1 MPEIQPLVIP
11 PIDLLTNDTIA
22 QATNLGILRKSVSYQ
37 DSVGRD
43 DVQDFYRFSIDES
56 SSLTVT
62 LTNLQA
68 DVDLIVFQDSNGD
81 QILDGLDWYKS
92 STSGGTSDEKLTFQD
107 LKAGTYFIEVYGY
120 NPYGLD
126 RSKAPSSNYQLSV
139 QFPDIPPK
147 APELKFSE
155 FKLQDASGDST
166 SATIMRQGSL
176 YLSYGLSGI
185 SSGLQS
191 FGLQSSGLQSVSLEA
206 TIAGS
211 NNPIVLGTWNSLSQR
226 DVLIDLSRNISPNTP
241 SLLQP
246 GRYST
251 RAIATLT
258 SGDRIVSNVESF
270 QITDWKK
277 IVGTLGPDTFNDVFN
292 FNGAIADN
300 VVILGLGGTDILNL
314 VNIQSS
320 NVLSLNGATLNDYRP
335 DRITNQAI
343 FGGTSFDFLNLSD
356 GREIYFQG
364 IERLNFA
371 DRSIILTPIPNDPG
385 YGQQWNLRTTDVEG
399 AWRFNS
405 SQVGQVLLVSL
416 DTGIGTEPNR
426 LVANAQD
433 LDRTRLI
440 FDPTKDDDNYND
452 GSHGQRA
459 ISIMAATPNN
469 NTGIVGINWFSPVYV
484 RDVYGGLV
492 GSTSRSN
499 LQDALKQSIAYA
511 RSRNMKVVFQGGIQ
525 GEFWLQDGGTQADLE
540 AILSGSELDAFYAI
554 AAGNGGIDLDKPNL
568 TTTESW
574 TSGGVARLQ
583 GSHRN
588 VASVG
593 AATLGNRTIMD
604 GRINVTSVDRADY
617 SNYGKNLTLMAPTT
631 TPAINRYGM
640 QEYFGGTSAAN
651 PNLAAIAS
659 LVWGANLNL
668 TGAQVRDILTET
680 AMDMGAV
687 GRDDYYGAGLVN
699 AEAAVRRA
707 YALGRNSALAQTW
720 KIFEMA

>member
-1 MPEIQPLVIP
+1 MPEIQPLAIP

-22 QATNLGILRKSVSYQ
+22 QATNLGILRKSISYQ
-37 DSVGRD
+37 DSVGQD
-43 DVQDFYRFSIDES
+43 DTQDFYRFSIAES
-56 SSLTVT
+56 SSLTIT

-68 DVDLIVFQDSNGD
+68 DVDLIVFQDVNED
-81 QILDGLDWYKS
+81 QVLNSLDWSKS
-92 STSGGTSDEKLTFQD
+92 STLGGISDEKLTLQD
-107 LKAGTYFIEVYGY
+107 LKAGSYFIEVYGY

-126 RSKAPSSNYQLSV
+126 RSKAPSSDYKLSV
-139 QFPDIPPK
+139 QFPDVPPK
-147 APELKFSE
+147 APELKFNQ

-166 SATIMRQGSL
+166 NKTVMQQGSL

-191 FGLQSSGLQSVSLEA
+191 VSLEV
-206 TIAGS
+206 TIAGT
-211 NNPIVLGTWNSLSQR
+211 NNSIVLGKWNDLSQR
-226 DVLIDLSRNISPNTP
+226 DVLIDLSHNISPNTP

-251 RAIATLT
+251 RAVATLT
-258 SGDRIVSNVESF
+258 NGDRIVSNVESF
-270 QITDWKK
+270 QINDWKK
-277 IVGTLGPDTFNDVFN
+277 ITGTLGADTFNDVFN
-292 FNGAIADN
+292 YNGSIANN
-300 VVILGLGGTDILNL
+300 VVIFGFGGTDSLNL
-314 VNIQSS
+314 ATIQSS
-320 NVLSLNGATLNDYRP
+320 DLLSLNGATLDAYRP

-343 FGGTSFDFLNLSD
+343 FGGTSFDFLSLSD

-371 DRSIILTPIPNDPG
+371 DRSIVLTLTPNDPG
-385 YGQQWNLRTTDVEG
+385 YGEQWNLRTTDVEG

-405 SQVGQVLLVSL
+405 TQIGQVLLVSL
-416 DTGIGTEPNR
+416 DTGIVTEPN
-426 LVANAQD
+426 LITDAQD

-440 FDPTKDDDNYND
+440 FDLTKDDDNYND

-459 ISIMAATPNN
+459 ISIMTATPNN
-469 NTGIVGINWFSPVYV
+469 NKGIVGINWFSPVYV

-499 LQDALKQSIAYA
+499 LQDSLKQSIAYA
-511 RSRNMKVVFQGGIQ
+511 RSKGMKVVFQGGIQ
-525 GEFWLQDGGTQADLE
+525 GEFWLRDGGTQADLE
-540 AILSGSELDAFYAI
+540 TILSGSEVDAFYAI

-568 TTTESW
+568 TATEKT

-593 AATLGNRTIMD
+593 AATLGNRTVVD
-604 GRINVTSVDRADY
+604 GRINVTSVDRASY

-640 QEYFGGTSAAN
+640 QEYFAGTSAAN

-680 AMDMGAV
+680 AMDVGAV

-699 AEAAVRRA
+699 AEAAVRRS

-720 KIFEMA
+720 RIFASA

>member
-11 PIDLLTNDTIA
+11 PIDNLANDTIA
-22 QATNLGILRKSVSYQ
+22 QATNLGLLRTSVSRQGSVEQ
-37 DSVGRD
+37 DNVR
-43 DVQDFYRFSIDES
+43 DFYRFSTAES

-68 DVDLIVFQDSNGD
+68 DVDLIVFQDLNGD
-81 QILDGLDWYKS
+81 QILNSLDWYKS
-92 STSGGTSDEKLTFQD
+92 GTLGGISDEKLTFQD

-120 NPYGLD
+120 NPYGFD
-126 RSKAPSSNYQLSV
+126 RSKAPSSNYQLSI
-139 QFPDIPPK
+139 QLPDIQPK
-147 APELKFSE
+147 TPQLQFNE
-155 FKLQDASGDST
+155 FKLEDASGDSSIT
-166 SATIMRQGSL
+166 TIMQQGSL
-176 YLSYGLSGI
+176 HLSYSLTGI
-185 SSGLQS
+185 SSV
-191 FGLQSSGLQSVSLEA
+191 LQSVSLEA

-211 NNPIVLGTWNSLSQR
+211 TIPITLGTWNDLSQR
-226 DVLIDLSRNISPNTP
+226 DALIDLSRNISPNTP
-241 SLLQP
+241 SFLP
-246 GRYST
+246 SGNYST
-251 RAIATLT
+251 HAIATFT
-258 SGDRIVSNVESF
+258 NGDRIISNTELF
-270 QITDWKK
+270 QIVDWKK
-277 IVGTLGPDTFNDVFN
+277 ITGTLAADVFN
-292 FNGAIADN
+292 YDRTTPNN
-300 VVILGLGGTDILNL
+300 VVIFGLGGTDTLNL

-320 NVLSLNGATLNDYRP
+320 DLLSLNGIALSSYRP

-343 FGGTSFDFLNLSD
+343 FGGTSFDFLNFSD

-371 DRSIILTPIPNDPG
+371 DGSILLTPTPNDSG
-385 YGQQWNLRTTDVEG
+385 YSEQWNLRATDVEG

-405 SQVGQVLLVSL
+405 TQTSQVLLVSL
-416 DTGIGTEPNR
+416 DTGIVTTNE
-426 LVANAQD
+426 LITDSQD

-452 GSHGQRA
+452 SGHGQRA

-469 NTGIVGINWFSPVYV
+469 NRGIVGINWLSSVYV
-484 RDVYGGLV
+484 RDIYGGRL
-492 GSTSRSN
+492 GDASRSN
-499 LQDALKQSIAYA
+499 LQDALKESIAYA

-540 AILSGSELDAFYAI
+540 AILSGSETDAFYAI

-568 TTTESW
+568 TATERE

-583 GSHRN
+583 ASHGN

-593 AATLGNRTIMD
+593 AATLENRTLLN
-604 GRINVTSVDRADY
+604 GQINVTSVARASY

-631 TPAINRYGM
+631 VPVINRDGV
-640 QEYFGGTSAAN
+640 QEYFAGTSAAN

-680 AMDMGAV
+680 AMDVGVV
-687 GRDDYYGAGLVN
+687 GRDDYYGAGFVN

-707 YALGRNSALAQTW
+707 YALGRDRALAQTW
-720 KIFEMA
+720 KIFATA

>member
-1 MPEIQPLVIP
+1 MSEIQPLAIP
-11 PIDLLTNDTIA
+11 PIDLLANDTIA
-22 QATNLGILRKSVSYQ
+22 QATNLGTLKRSVSYQ
-37 DSVGRD
+37 DSVGQD
-43 DVQDFYRFSIDES
+43 DTQDFYRFSIAES

-68 DVDLIVFQDSNGD
+68 DVDLIVFQDLNGD
-81 QILDGLDWYKS
+81 QILNGLDWYKS
-92 STSGGTSDEKLTFQD
+92 STLGGISDEKLTFQD
-107 LKAGTYFIEVYGY
+107 LNVGTYFIKVYGY

-147 APELKFSE
+147 VPEFKFNE

-166 SATIMRQGSL
+166 SKTVMQQGSL

-191 FGLQSSGLQSVSLEA
+191 SGLQSFGLQSVSLEA

-211 NNPIVLGTWNSLSQR
+211 NNSIVLGTWNDLSQR

-251 RAIATLT
+251 HAVATLIN
-258 SGDRIVSNVESF
+258 GDRIVSNIESF
-270 QITDWKK
+270 QITNWKK
-277 IVGTLGPDTFNDVFN
+277 ITGTLGADTFNDIFN
-292 FNGAIADN
+292 YNGVTTSN
-300 VVILGLGGTDILNL
+300 VVIFGLGGTDVLNL
-314 VNIQSS
+314 ATIQSS
-320 NVLSLNGATLNDYRP
+320 DLLSLNGSTLDAYRP

-343 FGGTSFDFLNLSD
+343 FGGTSFDFLNFSD

-371 DRSIILTPIPNDPG
+371 DRSIALTSIPNDPG
-385 YGQQWNLRTTDVEG
+385 YGEQWNLRTTDVEG

-416 DTGIGTEPNR
+416 DTGIITAPK
-426 LVANAQD
+426 LITDAQD

-440 FDPTKDDDNYND
+440 FDPTKDDDNYD
-452 GSHGQRA
+452 DSSHGQRA

-469 NTGIVGINWFSPVYV
+469 NRGIVGINWFSPVYV
-484 RDVYGGLV
+484 RDIYGGLV
-492 GSTSRSN
+492 GNASRSN

-511 RSRNMKVVFQGGIQ
+511 RSKGMKVVFQGGIQ

-540 AILSGSELDAFYAI
+540 TILSGSEADAFYAI

-568 TTTESW
+568 TATESW

-583 GSHRN
+583 GLHRN

-593 AATLGNRTIMD
+593 AATLENRTIVD
-604 GRINVTSVDRADY
+604 GRINVTSIDRAGY
-617 SNYGKNLTLMAPTT
+617 SNYGKNLTLVAPTT

-640 QEYFGGTSAAN
+640 QEYFAGTSAAN

-668 TGAQVRDILTET
+668 TGVQVRDILTET
-680 AMDMGAV
+680 AMDIGV
-687 GRDDYYGAGLVN
+687 TGRDDYYGAGLVN
-699 AEAAVRRA
+699 AEAAVRRS

-720 KIFEMA
+720 KIFASA